1 MAFAAAARRSLCSR
15 LSDHLTRRLHP
26 ALPHLLVPHS
36 SGDPQDHSPL
46 QPPARLQPPHF
57 PLYQSSR
64 TAKTLSLLPLGIRL
78 AGPPHRG
85 FSSSPSSPAFDVGAV
100 LTDAAG
106 AAAAAAPVSFPSEV
120 ALAAENSSLSTAAVQ
135 HLIDAVHSSTG
146 LNWSGFRGLCFVDLI
161 VGNNHL
167 RITSCSSIN
176 LCVVDDKKSEK
187 EAIHGHVL
195 LLFKRLGLLG
205 FVPILKPYAFMTLY
219 FSISNMVEKVPSLK
233 EGGAFW
239 FTDLTT
245 PDALYIFPVMTSIF
259 LMLRLEFSRHYS
271 KQSRSNDKDVNRVMH
286 VLRTLILLT
295 IPLTASLPQAF
306 SCYFVTWSFTSLMH
320 RIAIRQPAVIKRLFG
335 DLTVPTSTSPPSD
348 ESKEPAAEDPP
359 MPIQRREQPHPI
371 ERTRTSDAS
380 VHRISDQSDQK

>member
-146 LNWSGFRGLCFVDLI
+146 LNWWLSIAISTMLLRCLLLPLWIMAFRR
-161 VGNNHL
+161 L
-167 RITSCSSIN
+167 R
-176 LCVVDDKKSEK
+176 VDDKKSEK

>member
-146 LNWSGFRGLCFVDLI
+146 LNWWLSIAISTMLLRCLLLPLWIMAFRR
-161 VGNNHL
+161 L
-167 RITSCSSIN
+167 R
-176 LCVVDDKKSEK
+176 VDDKKSEK

-259 LMLRLEFSRHYS
+259 LMLRLE
-271 KQSRSNDKDVNRVMH
+271 QSRSNDKDVNRVMH